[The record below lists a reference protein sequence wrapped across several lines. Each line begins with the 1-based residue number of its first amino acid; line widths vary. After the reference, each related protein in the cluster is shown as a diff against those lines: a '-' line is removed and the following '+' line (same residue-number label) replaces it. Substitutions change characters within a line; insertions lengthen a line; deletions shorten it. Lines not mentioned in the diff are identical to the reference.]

1 MIIKNIYIILY
12 IYLGQFLIEAHEQN
26 STELPFMVPH
36 VPLIP
41 SLSIVCNIVLM
52 TNLNLLTWI
61 RFFIW
66 MVIGKLKNT
75 EFVCLYIILYFYNDI
90 FQHVFRVPIGLLIYF
105 LYGMHHSKENDV
117 TSYSVLL
124 SSSEAGKTPW
134 GAINKS
140 RKRMKTD
147 DDRKPIIDNE
157 EIPDNGYYH

>member
-1 MIIKNIYIILY
+1 MMTIKNIYIILF

-66 MVIGKLKNT
+66 MVIGKLKILNLY
-75 EFVCLYIILYFYNDI
+75 LYILFYIFIIILSNI
-90 FQHVFRVPIGLLIYF
+90 FFVYL
-105 LYGMHHSKENDV
+105 
-117 TSYSVLL
+117 
-124 SSSEAGKTPW
+124 
-134 GAINKS
+134 
-140 RKRMKTD
+140 
-147 DDRKPIIDNE
+147 
-157 EIPDNGYYH
+157 